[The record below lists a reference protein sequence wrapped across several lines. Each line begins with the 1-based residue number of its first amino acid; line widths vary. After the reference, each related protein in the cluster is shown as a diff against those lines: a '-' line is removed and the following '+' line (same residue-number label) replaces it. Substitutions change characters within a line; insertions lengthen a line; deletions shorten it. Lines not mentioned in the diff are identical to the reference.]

1 MGCGGSK
8 DDKTQNPKVILSPVN
23 NLQTSD
29 SPSKSKDDSKTY
41 ISDKN
46 LLQDIKK
53 PSAQTSSSRTVSSTP
68 LQPKTPPSLPQPSA
82 PLQSIPPTYPI
93 EPVFLPK
100 PIDVLSESKSSETS
114 SKSFRDSW
122 ILPLEVSSSSDTI
135 SSNSPYSNT
144 IYKKAITTGVSIF
157 KFEVIG
163 SNLDSL
169 LIGAFRSDLN
179 PGSTRLDSKSGLEI
193 FSYEGRGFTHTE
205 FGEFSY
211 NQRAWRFCSNDCIKL
226 EIDMNLSEIRYYKN
240 DKRVHTH
247 DSIPASIRVFLGLS
261 SNQTIKLIQEPS

>member
-8 DDKTQNPKVILSPVN
+8 DDKTQNPKVIPSPVN

-29 SPSKSKDDSKTY
+29 SPAKSKDDTKIY
-41 ISDKN
+41 ISDMN
-46 LLQDIKK
+46 PSQDIKK
-53 PSAQTSSSRTVSSTP
+53 QSAQTSSSRTVSSTP
-68 LQPKTPPSLPQPSA
+68 LQPKTPPSLPQPPV
-82 PLQSIPPTYPI
+82 PLQSIPPANPLQ
-93 EPVFLPK
+93 PVFLPK
-100 PIDVLSESKSSETS
+100 PIDVLSESQNSQTS

-122 ILPLEVSSSSDTI
+122 ILPQEVSTVSDTI
-135 SSNSPYSNT
+135 SSNSSYSNI
-144 IYKKAITTGVSIF
+144 IYNKAISTGISIF
-157 KFEVIG
+157 EFEVIS

-169 LIGAFRSDLN
+169 LIGGFRSDLN

-205 FGEFSY
+205 FGEFTY
-211 NQRAWRFCSNDCIKL
+211 NQRAWRFSSNDRIKL
-226 EIDMNLSEIRYYKN
+226 EINMNLSEIRYYKN

-261 SNQTIKLIQEPS
+261 SNQNIKLIQEPT